1 MESTKKAAQEVVI
14 DVKVASAGEV
24 SKPSLWTAE
33 ITSTHNEAVEY
44 DEYTLYH
51 ISVTCGNETWTL
63 LRRYSEFYELNELLQ
78 QNEFDVGGQFPE
90 KTYWTSKT
98 DEEVVQARIFQLNE
112 FLRRIALSSFANF
125 TGVLEF
131 LKPVRYESQL
141 KQVLSIQI
149 RSVSSVQ
156 ANCFD
161 PFKEGDAWWP
171 SLYKEENA
179 EGIPMNDLESQTQAT
194 TPPETMDIPETKP
207 NLRARIYQLRQ
218 AEISQENGLS
228 MKQKCELDA
237 CVAKLRA
244 LQS

>member
-1 MESTKKAAQEVVI
+1 M
-14 DVKVASAGEV
+14 
-24 SKPSLWTAE
+24 
-33 ITSTHNEAVEY
+33 
-44 DEYTLYH
+44 
-51 ISVTCGNETWTL
+51 L
-63 LRRYSEFYELNELLQ
+63 L
-78 QNEFDVGGQFPE
+78 
-90 KTYWTSKT
+90 
-98 DEEVVQARIFQLNE
+98 
-112 FLRRIALSSFANF
+112 
-125 TGVLEF
+125 
-131 LKPVRYESQL
+131 VRYESQL

-161 PFKEGDAWWP
+161 PFKEGDAWYPNFAPLDSGRNSFRWP